1 MSIIITGIGYSQET
15 TVDILGN
22 QTLEDYYALEQ
33 NANGQVI
40 GIDLQNGLYS
50 NLGPNPGTDWGFKGL
65 SYQTSPSLGVTGAEA
80 VFQSISTGAIVDWN
94 IDPFSGQVIGGG
106 ELALNPGP
114 SWHLIDPEADFN
126 GDGQSDLLF
135 QNASTGQVDIWDMNG
150 SSVIGGGVV
159 GLTPGANWKAVTTVD
174 ANGDGKSDIVW
185 QNTSNGQVA
194 VWEMDGNNVIGGG
207 LVGPAPG
214 AGWTLQTALNSGG
227 GYFNLDFQDKATNQ
241 AAIWGVHGTT
251 PVSGTVMPFDSFE
264 TILGSSVNST
274 GGMSSYF
281 EDMSNNLH
289 VQTSTASSVISGYS
303 GTPVAWTIGP
313 HQW

>member
-1 MSIIITGIGYSQET
+1 MSITITGTGYSQQT
-15 TVDILGN
+15 TVNILGN

-40 GIDLQNGLYS
+40 GIDLNNGLYS

-65 SYQTSPSLGVTGAEA
+65 SYETSGPLGLTGAEA
-80 VFQSISTGAIVDWN
+80 VFQSASTGAIVDWN
-94 IDPFSGQVIGGG
+94 LDPLSGQFTGGG

-135 QNASTGQVDIWDMNG
+135 QNTSTGQVAIWDMNG
-150 SSVIGGGVV
+150 SNIIGGGVV

-185 QNTSNGQVA
+185 QNTSDGQVA

-207 LVGPAPG
+207 LIGTAPG
-214 AGWTLQTALNSGG
+214 AGWSLQTALDSGG
-227 GYFNLDFQDKATNQ
+227 GYFTLDFQDTATNQ
-241 AAIWGVHGTT
+241 AALWAVHGTN
-251 PVSGTVMPFDSFE
+251 VQYGTVMPFDASE
-264 TILGSSVNST
+264 IILGVSANSSGSVSN
-274 GGMSSYF
+274 YF
-281 EDMSNNLH
+281 EDTSNNLH

-313 HQW
+313 HEA